1 MALKLSKH
9 VIEVSL
15 MRMTYICSRCGD
27 ITYDD
32 ELKKDKILC
41 SSCGFNM
48 VMTKY
53 TEDDACSVNYKEFKN
68 KLYNEYCYS
77 NPMFSSYQFDKRQ
90 QEDDSLYVV
99 PKNPSGKRCP
109 KCGNTE
115 FTPVRKKYSL
125 LTGFLTNKVE
135 LICNKCGTKIK

>member
-1 MALKLSKH
+1 MKMAF
-9 VIEVSL
+9 
-15 MRMTYICSRCGD
+15 ICPRCGKVTFAED
-27 ITYDD
+27 
-32 ELKKDKILC
+32 LKKEEMSC
-41 SSCGFNM
+41 SNCGCNM
-48 VMTKY
+48 TMTNY
-53 TEDDACSVNYKEFKN
+53 SVDDVCMSSYKEFKN

-77 NPMFSSYQFDKRQ
+77 NPLFSSYQFDKRQ
-90 QEDDSLYVV
+90 QAEDKLYAI
-99 PKNPSGKRCP
+99 PQNPSGKRCP

>member
-1 MALKLSKH
+1 MDIKYC
-9 VIEVSL
+9 
-15 MRMTYICSRCGD
+15 RICPRCGRIHMRLD
-27 ITYDD
+27 VCD
-32 ELKKDKILC
+32 E
-41 SSCGFNM
+41 CGCNM
-48 VMTKY
+48 VITKY
-53 TEDDACSVNYKEFKN
+53 THDDHQKYFVEQGKEFKN

-77 NPMFSSYQFDKRQ
+77 NPLFSSYQFDKRQ
-90 QEDDSLYVV
+90 QAEDKLYAI
-99 PKNPSGKRCP
+99 PQDPSGKRCP

>member
-1 MALKLSKH
+1 MKMAF
-9 VIEVSL
+9 
-15 MRMTYICSRCGD
+15 ICPRCGKVTFAED
-27 ITYDD
+27 
-32 ELKKDKILC
+32 LKKDEMLC
-41 SSCGFNM
+41 CNCGCNM
-48 VMTKY
+48 IMTNY
-53 TEDDACSVNYKEFKN
+53 SEDDGCGDSYKEFKN

-90 QEDDSLYVV
+90 QEEDDLFPSL
-99 PKNPSGKRCP
+99 KNINSNTKRCP
-109 KCGNTE
+109 ECGNTE

>member
-1 MALKLSKH
+1 MESMDCKECGCTM
-9 VIEVSL
+9 IE
-15 MRMTYICSRCGD
+15 
-27 ITYDD
+27 
-32 ELKKDKILC
+32 
-41 SSCGFNM
+41 
-48 VMTKY
+48 TKY
-53 TEDDACSVNYKEFKN
+53 SSDEYSNIHGMENIRQYEN

-90 QEDDSLYVV
+90 QEEDDLFPSL
-99 PKNPSGKRCP
+99 KNVNSNSKRCP

-135 LICNKCGTKIK
+135 LICNRCGAKIK

>member
-1 MALKLSKH
+1 MITAN
-9 VIEVSL
+9 
-15 MRMTYICSRCGD
+15 ICPRCGRICMKIKVCD
-27 ITYDD
+27 ECGCNMIIT
-32 ELKKDKILC
+32 E
-41 SSCGFNM
+41 
-48 VMTKY
+48 Y
-53 TEDDACSVNYKEFKN
+53 TQEDYLNNYIEYGKEFKN

-77 NPMFSSYQFDKRQ
+77 NPLFSSYQFDKRQ
-90 QEDDSLYVV
+90 QAEDKLYAI
-99 PKNPSGKRCP
+99 PQNPSGKRCP